1 MLLLSDCPFLV
12 RLGRWVV
19 VEVVVVVVLG
29 GGGSGGEGSGGSECS
44 TTKKCSDTA
53 GWPAAVS
60 AASQA
65 VAVCAALRAPAAAVL
80 VVGHCG

>member
-1 MLLLSDCPFLV
+1 MLPLSDSPFLV
-12 RLGRWVV
+12 RLGRWVGGWWWWCW
-19 VEVVVVVVLG
+19 VVVVVVG
-29 GGGSGGEGSGGSECS
+29 RGVGAECS

-65 VAVCAALRAPAAAVL
+65 VPVGAALRAPAAAVL